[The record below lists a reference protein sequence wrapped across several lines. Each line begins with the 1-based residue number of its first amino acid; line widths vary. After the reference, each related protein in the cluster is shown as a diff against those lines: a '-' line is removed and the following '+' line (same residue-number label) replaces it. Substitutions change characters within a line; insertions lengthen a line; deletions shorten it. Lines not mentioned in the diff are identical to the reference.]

1 MRLQPG
7 LNRDAIVGASYSE
20 IDADVNPFRLNLAFA
35 DKAVELGARI
45 FTHEAA
51 QEILLR
57 NGGRGRASRPTGTC
71 TTPPSSLTPPVRGPP
86 LLAKWWG

>member
-1 MRLQPG
+1 M
-7 LNRDAIVGASYSE
+7 GASYSE

-57 NGGRGRASRPTGTC
+57 NGAAAGVKTNRDVYYA
-71 TTPPSSLTPPVRGPP
+71 PSSLTPPVRGPP